1 MIVDTNIAVHWFV
14 ATEFS
19 SAAGRFRDRTDLAA
33 PSLILVEAA
42 NTLYKYSRRG
52 KIDPRHCARS
62 VLLLEYQLR
71 DVVPN
76 EQLLPEAIRLALA
89 NQHPV
94 YDCLYLALA
103 LERREPLATADLRL
117 ATIAKTLDIETHL
130 IEPT

>member
-14 ATEFS
+14 ATELS

-33 PSLILVEAA
+33 PSLILMEAA
-42 NTLYKYSRRG
+42 NILYKYSRRG

-76 EQLLPEAIRLALA
+76 EHLLPEAIRLALA

-94 YDCLYLALA
+94 YDCFYLALA
-103 LERREPLATADLRL
+103 LERHEPLLTADRRL
-117 ATIAKTLDIETHL
+117 AAIAGRVGIEAEL

>member
-1 MIVDTNIAVHWFV
+1 MILDTNIAVHWFV

-19 SAAGRFRDRTDLAA
+19 AAAGRFRDRTDLAA
-33 PSLILVEAA
+33 PSFILVEAA
-42 NTLYKYSRRG
+42 NTLYKYARRG
-52 KIDPRHCARS
+52 TIDARHCARS
-62 VLLLEYQLR
+62 IELLEYRLR

-103 LERREPLATADLRL
+103 IERREPLATADRRL
-117 ATIAKTLDIETHL
+117 AAVAGTIGIEAVL
-130 IEPT
+130 IEPA